1 MYNRYIRNDQGRYT
15 RVQEEERAENAG
27 KLTEEE
33 KKKVS
38 KMVGDMTLF
47 MLEGRSIGYMSEKL
61 HLPPSMIKSNIDETL
76 RVFRNRVGR
85 WRYFKILFV
94 K

>member
-1 MYNRYIRNDQGRYT
+1 MIYFKRTI
-15 RVQEEERAENAG
+15 

-47 MLEGRSIGYMSEKL
+47 ILEGRSIGYMSKKL
-61 HLPPSMIKSNIDETL
+61 HLPPSMIESNIDETL

-85 WRYFKILFV
+85 WHYFKILFV

>member
-1 MYNRYIRNDQGRYT
+1 MIYFKRT
-15 RVQEEERAENAG
+15 T

-85 WRYFKILFV
+85 WHYFKILFV